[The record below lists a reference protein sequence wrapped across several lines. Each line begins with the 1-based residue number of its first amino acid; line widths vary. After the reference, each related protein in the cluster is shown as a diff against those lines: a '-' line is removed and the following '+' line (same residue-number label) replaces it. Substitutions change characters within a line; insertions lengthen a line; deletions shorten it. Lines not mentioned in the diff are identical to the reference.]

1 MKNYRGAIFDLDGTL
16 MNTLADIGGSAN
28 MVLAEYGCPTY
39 DISAYRKFVG
49 RGFLD
54 LMHRIFPQDT
64 PKEKF
69 PELLDRMLYYYGE
82 HYMDHSVPYEGIPAL
97 LSSLTSQGIPVAVN
111 SNKRHL
117 YSEKLVRRSFP
128 DIPFVE
134 IIGEGCG
141 YPRKPQPDAALH
153 IAKTMGVAP
162 DEILYIGDSSTDM
175 DTGHNAGMDTVG
187 CLWGFRT
194 REELA
199 AHGAV
204 YLAAS
209 AEDLKKLFT

>member
-1 MKNYRGAIFDLDGTL
+1 MKKYCGAIFDLDGTL
-16 MNTLADIGGSAN
+16 MNTIADIGASAN
-28 MVLAEYGCPTY
+28 MVLEEYGCPTY
-39 DISAYRKFVG
+39 ELSAYRQFVG
-49 RGFLD
+49 RGFMD

-64 PKEKF
+64 PEEKF
-69 PELLDRMLYYYGE
+69 PAILDRMLYYYGE
-82 HYMDHSVPYEGIPAL
+82 HYLDHSAPYEGIPEL
-97 LSSLTSQGIPVAVN
+97 LSFLTSQGIPVAVN

-117 YSEKLVRRSFP
+117 YTEKLIKSAFP
-128 DIPFVE
+128 SIPFAE

-141 YPRKPQPDAALH
+141 YPRKPEPAAALH
-153 IAKTMGVAP
+153 IAEVMNLAP
-162 DEILYIGDSSTDM
+162 AQILYIGDSSTDM
-175 DTGHNAGMDTVG
+175 DTGRNAGMDTAG

-209 AEDLKKLFT
+209 AEDLKKLF